1 MVLKLEYG
9 VKKDLLIRY
18 LEEIKTLSEDLSKDI
33 NDDVDY
39 EIQKLAQNQ
48 FNIAV
53 VGQFKIGTA
62 VQREYQPSHKRIY
75 RKYKELHYRRDIK
88 SN

>member
-53 VGQFKIGTA
+53 VGQFK
-62 VQREYQPSHKRIY
+62 
-75 RKYKELHYRRDIK
+75 
-88 SN
+88 